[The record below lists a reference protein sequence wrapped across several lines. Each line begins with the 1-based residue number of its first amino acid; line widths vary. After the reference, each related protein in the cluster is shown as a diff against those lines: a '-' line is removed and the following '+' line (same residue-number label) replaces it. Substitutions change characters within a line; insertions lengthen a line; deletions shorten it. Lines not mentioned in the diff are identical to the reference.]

1 MSQITTIKYIKD
13 KCLEKDWETSEITN
27 ILTGAVS
34 SYSED
39 KCPTYGELT
48 KSSVQDLL
56 TIPEYSEDWGVSY
69 VSNQLVS
76 INDIEFNPNRVDINI
91 PIVLSCENSN
101 KQQYITNNSFLINF
115 YQPNSIV
122 DYIKSASFPDENLY
136 GQNESTETVNFK
148 IKKSELYETP
158 GFKITYNSNK
168 KLKNALIEYYD
179 GDVDQSEK
187 FSGNNF
193 TLNAAFLEYLNFN
206 DFNNRPIYIY
216 AEVETGSTS
225 GTSSGTIIHNIVVR
239 FTNNTSENITYH
251 VECFNNN
258 YSYPLYHG
266 SNNDDSEIITPEGS
280 LTTNWNVTNEMESII
295 TDYNGCH
302 IRIYIEDTVNIDY
315 CYANFPEAP
324 MLQGITITKNENT
337 AYIKIPKWYSSHGD
351 LHIDIQTQAMINDI
365 DC

>member
-1 MSQITTIKYIKD
+1 MGQITNIKYIKD
-13 KCLEKDWETSEITN
+13 KCLEQDWEASEITN
-27 ILTGAVS
+27 ILTGAVP

-115 YQPNSIV
+115 YQPSSPV

-148 IKKSELYETP
+148 IKKSELNETP

-168 KLKNALIEYYD
+168 KLKNARIEYYD
-179 GDVDQSEK
+179 GDVDQRES

-193 TLNAAFLEYLNFN
+193 TLNAAFLEYL
-206 DFNNRPIYIY
+206 DFNGFNNNPIYIY

-225 GTSSGTIIHNIVVR
+225 GTSSSTIIHNIIVR
-239 FTNNTSENITYH
+239 FTNSTNEPISYH
-251 VECFNNN
+251 VEYSSDNSN
-258 YSYPLYHG
+258 YNIVYHG
-266 SNNDDSEIITPEGS
+266 SNYDYSKIISPHAS
-280 LTTNWNVTNEMESII
+280 VNTNWNVTKEMESTI
-295 TDYNGCH
+295 TASSGCY
-302 IRIYIEDTVNIDY
+302 IKIYIEDTVNINN
-315 CYANFPEAP
+315 CSVNFTESTSV
-324 MLQGITITKNENT
+324 QGITITKNENT
-337 AYIKIPKWYSSHGD
+337 ANIKIPKWYSSYGD
-351 LHIDIQTQAMINDI
+351 LYIDIE
-365 DC
+365 C